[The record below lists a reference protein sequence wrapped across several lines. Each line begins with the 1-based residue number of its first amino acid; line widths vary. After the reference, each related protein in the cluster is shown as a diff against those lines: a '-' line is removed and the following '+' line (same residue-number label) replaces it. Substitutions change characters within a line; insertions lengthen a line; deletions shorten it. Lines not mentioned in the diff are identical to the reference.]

1 MKISLITPAPPRS
14 RTGNRVTALRWSRH
28 LRALGHSVHIDEE
41 YTGRDCD
48 ILVALHAK
56 RSFSSAKRFREAH
69 PDLPLIV
76 ALTGTD
82 LYKDIRTDTNA
93 QQSLELADR
102 LIVLQAMGTNELPER
117 HRAKARVIV
126 QSVKAPV
133 GKFKPRE
140 DAFEVCVIGHM
151 RPVKDPF
158 RAAEA
163 ARLLAPSSKIEVKQI
178 GGALSKDMEAR
189 ALEEARLNP
198 RYKWIGEVPRWKAL
212 RLLSRSRLH
221 VLSSEMEGGA
231 NALCEAIACSVPTLA
246 SRISG
251 SIGLLGEEYLGYFEV
266 KDTEGLAS
274 LLERAEN
281 DPDYY
286 GELKAWSER
295 IKHIVEPAHE
305 SHCWDYLIRELAV

>member
-1 MKISLITPAPPRS
+1 MNISLITPAPPRS
-14 RTGNRVTALRWSRH
+14 RTGHRVTALRWSRH
-28 LRALGHSVHIDEE
+28 LRDLGHSVHIDEE

-56 RSFSSAKRFREAH
+56 RSFSSARRFREAH

-82 LYKDIRTDTNA
+82 LYKDIHTDAGA
-93 QQSLELADR
+93 QQSLEMADR
-102 LIVLQAMGTNELPER
+102 LIVLKTMGTNELPER
-117 HRAKARVIV
+117 HRAKTRVIV
-126 QSVKAPV
+126 QSVQAPA
-133 GKFKPRE
+133 GNFKPRE
-140 DAFEVCVIGHM
+140 GTFDVCVVGHL
-151 RPVKDPF
+151 RPIKDPF

-163 ARLLAPSSKIEVKQI
+163 ARLLEPSSKIEVKQI
-178 GGALSKDMEAR
+178 GGALSKDMEKK
-189 ALEEARLNP
+189 ALDEVKSNP

-251 SIGLLGEEYLGYFEV
+251 SIGLLGEDYPGYFDV

-281 DPDYY
+281 DPNFY

-295 IKHIVEPAHE
+295 IKHIVEPANE
-305 SHCWDYLIRELAV
+305 SHCWKNLVRELAA

>member
-28 LRALGHSVHIDEE
+28 LRDLGHSVHIDEE

-56 RSFSSAKRFREAH
+56 RSFPSAKRFREAH

-82 LYKDIRTDTNA
+82 LYKDIRTDSGA

-102 LIVLQAMGTNELPER
+102 LIVLQAMGTSELPER
-117 HRAKARVIV
+117 HRAKTRVIV
-126 QSVKAPV
+126 QSVETPA
-133 GKFKPRE
+133 GKFNPRK
-140 DAFEVCVIGHM
+140 DVFEVCVIGHM

-163 ARLLAPSSKIEVKQI
+163 ARLLAPSSKIEVTQI

-189 ALEEARLNP
+189 ALDEMKLNP

-251 SIGLLGEEYLGYFEV
+251 SIGLLGKGYPGYFEV
-266 KDTEGLAS
+266 KDTVGLAS

-281 DPDYY
+281 DPDFY
-286 GELKAWSER
+286 EKLKRWSER

-305 SHCWDYLIRELAV
+305 SHCWENLVRELAV